1 MNGTR
6 AVTLPKLPPAALWLP
21 ALGVAMLAVF
31 AALFAG
37 LSAAVLPWWLILIA
51 GIGLILTAVIA
62 WSPLVGLVLT
72 ILLAFQA
79 IPGTIA
85 PEIPLGILR
94 AKPYEITFFLAL
106 ASVSMRQIPTVRQ
119 RREAGMAGDLFTVT
133 LLGLL
138 IILFS
143 AIYSRKYIGNEELVL
158 AEARGFFALLALPA
172 LSLTL
177 KTERDFAVLRWSI
190 TAAGLLVSAYVLI
203 QMFSGQRILAGRLED
218 LELSKGSGVMRSMT
232 DTAVLVQA
240 FAIYH
245 LSTHVRW
252 NRISSLAAMV
262 GLMLAVAGLLGTFT
276 RGAWISAAMG
286 GLFAAYVRGGFTAL
300 LRTLLGGITLLSITL
315 IATML
320 VDERS
325 AAAMIDRAIGIRTEI
340 TQGASF
346 GWRQIENKVAFQA
359 IAEHPWLGVGIG
371 GPYKETLSSMGSFSN
386 EEYLIHNSYLYFPL
400 KMGLPGIVLLLA
412 IAWLYLIRFL
422 RSMRLRRSERPA
434 DIAIAAGTMAMATI
448 ISIEGHIVTKFPG
461 LLLVCTLVLL
471 TERALRQTAEEAE
484 STLPAQHTSTRT

>member
-37 LSAAVLPWWLILIA
+37 LSAVVLPWWLILIA
-51 GIGLILTAVIA
+51 GVGMILTAAIA
-62 WSPLVGLVLT
+62 WSPLMGLVLT

-85 PEIPLGILR
+85 PDIPLGLLR
-94 AKPYEITFFLAL
+94 AKPHEITFFLAL
-106 ASVSMRQIPTVRQ
+106 VSLGMRQLPGLQSHRRPGLPTDFLV
-119 RREAGMAGDLFTVT
+119 VT
-133 LLGLL
+133 FLGLL
-138 IILFS
+138 VVVFS
-143 AIYSRKYIGNEELVL
+143 AVYSSKYLGNDEFVL
-158 AEARGFFALLALPA
+158 AESRGFFALLALPA
-172 LSLTL
+172 LHLAI
-177 KTERDFAVLRWSI
+177 KTERDLAILRWSI
-190 TAAGLLVSAYVLI
+190 TAAGLAVSAYVLT
-203 QMFSGQRILAGRLED
+203 QMFTGQRILAGRLED
-218 LELSKGSGVMRSMT
+218 LELSKGSGVMRSVT

-245 LSTHVRW
+245 LGTVVRW
-252 NRISSLAAMV
+252 NRLSSLMAMA

-276 RGAWISAAMG
+276 RGAWIGAAAG
-286 GLFAAYVRGGFTAL
+286 GLFAAYMRGGITTL
-300 LRTLLGGITLLSITL
+300 LKTLLGGVILLSVTVA
-315 IATML
+315 ATML

-325 AAAMIDRAIGIRTEI
+325 ALAMIDRALGIRTEI
-340 TQGASF
+340 TRGASF
-346 GWRQIENKVAFQA
+346 GWRQIENRVALQA
-359 IAEHPWLGVGIG
+359 MADHPLLGVGIG
-371 GPYKETLSSMGSFSN
+371 GAYKDILSSAGSFMN
-386 EEYLIHNSYLYFPL
+386 EEYLIHNSYLFFPL
-400 KMGLPGIVLLLA
+400 KMGLPGVALFLA
-412 IAWLYLIRFL
+412 IGWPYLVRFL
-422 RSMRLRRSERPA
+422 RSIRLRRSERPA

-471 TERALRQTAEEAE
+471 TERALRQTAKEAE